1 MVVKHEDCLVWIK
14 DQKKRTAYINRV
26 AELYY
31 IATGNEMQF
40 LDCRR
45 IPHILM
51 GVLVPEERRVG
62 WKYYPSL
69 KQVAKLL
76 LEEPYYLALR
86 AVFSVVGFVDRYN
99 AHLIISAVKEANE
112 DPELAPFY
120 AVQKVLQVRGDEI

>member
-1 MVVKHEDCLVWIK
+1 MIVKHEDCLVWIK
-14 DQKKRTAYINRV
+14 DQEKRTAYINRV

-31 IATGNEMQF
+31 IATGNEIQF

-45 IPHILM
+45 IPRILM

-86 AVFSVVGFVDRYN
+86 AVFSMVGFIDRYN
-99 AHLIISAVKEANE
+99 AYLIISAVKEANE
-112 DPELAPFY
+112 DPELAPSF

>member
-1 MVVKHEDCLVWIK
+1 MIVRHEDCLVWIK
-14 DQKKRTAYINRV
+14 DQEKRTAYINRV

-45 IPHILM
+45 IPRILM

-62 WKYYPSL
+62 WKHYPSL

-86 AVFSVVGFVDRYN
+86 AVFSMVGFVDRYN
-99 AHLIISAVKEANE
+99 AYLIISAVKEANE
-112 DPELAPFY
+112 DPELAPSF
-120 AVQKVLQVRGDEI
+120 VVRKILQVRGDEI